1 MLDRP
6 VVALRLRFPWLARL
20 LVLVEAFPLLDSLR
34 SPALLVLLACLDL
47 LVLADEVPVSHQSP
61 DGWREALVLIPVSQL
76 LLASPASSPLRQA
89 SQVPQASPALLDSL
103 LAALLLRA
111 STPLLDDERL
121 YASSTFCDT
130 HARNLV
136 QIMNV
141 PRSIK

>member
-47 LVLADEVPVSHQSP
+47 LVLADEVP
-61 DGWREALVLIPVSQL
+61 L

-136 QIMNV
+136 QNMNV